1 MTAYSDQG
9 TLNLDHEEEEDNEK
23 QPLIKPEAKAAHT
36 KVSIEG
42 GVGVGGED
50 RTLEWVSLPSGSVVT
65 CRVCQATVDISDKQD
80 QHVVKCSACNEATP
94 IRNPPPGK
102 KYVRCPCNCLLI
114 CRQSSQRIACPR
126 PACKRIINLAPSP
139 SLPSVP
145 MGMARVTCAHCSDSF
160 LFNTLNNSLARCP
173 HCRKLSSVGGDF
185 SRSRGIIHLVL
196 AFLFLAIGIG
206 VTLGTYAVVEKKGGL
221 FVVYVGA
228 FAVCVFFFVRSIYY
242 FTMKISRVEGP
253 M

>member
-1 MTAYSDQG
+1 MAYSE
-9 TLNLDHEEEEDNEK
+9 HEDEDGGEN
-23 QPLIKPEAKAAHT
+23 QPLIKAESRAPGSGRDNT
-36 KVSIEG
+36 IPVSVAVEG
-42 GVGVGGED
+42 GGGLD
-50 RTLEWVSLPSGSVVT
+50 RTLEWVSFPSGSVVT

-80 QHVVKCSACNEATP
+80 QHVVKCSQCNEATP

-114 CRQSSQRIACPR
+114 CRSSSQRIACPR
-126 PACKRIINLAPSP
+126 PDCKRIINLAPSP
-139 SLPSVP
+139 SLPAVP
-145 MGMARVTCAHCSDSF
+145 LGMARVTCAHCSDSF

-185 SRSRGIIHLVL
+185 SRSRGIIYLVL
-196 AFLFLAIGIG
+196 AFLFLAVGIG
-206 VTLGTYAVVEKKGGL
+206 VTLGTYTVVEKKGGL

-228 FAVCVFFFVRSIYY
+228 FAICIFFFVRSIYY